1 MAKARMGIKIL
12 AAGFALFAI
21 ITPASANVVTVT
33 ATGTVSSGADTT
45 GNTYGLFGPV
55 GSDLT
60 GAQFTVVYTFDLNDA
75 AVSGPPRPGHV
86 AEVPVDGQN
95 DNGLNL

>member
-1 MAKARMGIKIL
+1 MGIKIL

-45 GNTYGLFGPV
+45 GDTYGLFGPV

-60 GAQFTVVYTFDLNDA
+60 GAQFTVVYTFDLSDA
-75 AVSGPPRPGHV
+75 AVSGPPRPGPLPKCPSIGKMTTDSTY
-86 AEVPVDGQN
+86 E
-95 DNGLNL
+95 